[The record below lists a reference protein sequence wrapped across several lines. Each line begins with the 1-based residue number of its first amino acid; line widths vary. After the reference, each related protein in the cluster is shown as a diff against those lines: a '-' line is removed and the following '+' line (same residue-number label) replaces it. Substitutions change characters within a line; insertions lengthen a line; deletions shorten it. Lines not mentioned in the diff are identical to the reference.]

1 MTAVTPDL
9 HLRLLG
15 SFELRLQGEVVPVT
29 IGSQRLV
36 AFLTLRDVLLTR
48 SYVAGVLWP
57 DVPTAR
63 ANANLRAGLWRLPR
77 ACRSLVDVSAYH
89 LRLAAGV
96 TVDFHH
102 SVELAER
109 LLEHSGRGDGSDLG
123 VAARSQL
130 SRDLLPTWY
139 DDDWVVV
146 ERERYHQLRL
156 HALEALCERLM
167 AVGRYG
173 EAVDAGLA
181 AVCAEPLRESA
192 HRVLIRAH
200 MAEGNHAEAGRQY
213 ELCRRLLRHEV
224 GVEPSPQLRALISG
238 APLPLVSSV
247 TPA

>member
-1 MTAVTPDL
+1 MTAVTPEL

-15 SFELRLQGEVVPVT
+15 SFELRLRGQVVPVT
-29 IGSQRLV
+29 IGTQRLV
-36 AFLTLRDVLLTR
+36 AFLALRDVLLAR

-77 ACRSLVDVSAYH
+77 TCRPLVDVSAHH
-89 LRLAAGV
+89 LRLAAEV
-96 TVDFHH
+96 TVDFHRA
-102 SVELAER
+102 VELAER
-109 LLEHSGRGDGSDLG
+109 LLDRSDRRDRSDLG
-123 VAARSQL
+123 VAARSEL
-130 SRDLLPTWY
+130 SSDLLPTWY

-146 ERERYHQLRL
+146 ERERFHQLRL

-192 HRVLIRAH
+192 HRVLIRTH

-224 GVEPSPQLRALISG
+224 GVEPSPQLRE
-238 APLPLVSSV
+238 LVSGVRPQLLPSI